1 MMAEVLPIRP
11 DSARNLI
18 RLEPLVV
25 DAKQL
30 AQLLTCGVRTVR
42 TLDAS
47 GKLPKPIRIGG
58 SVVWLLNEI
67 CEWLEAGAPDRET
80 WEARKAIFKH
90 PQQHQR

>member
-1 MMAEVLPIRP
+1 MAEEVIPIRP

-47 GKLPKPIRIGG
+47 GKLPKPLRIGG
-58 SVVWLLNEI
+58 SVVWLLDDI
-67 CEWLEAGAPDRET
+67 CDWLEAGAPDRET
-80 WEARKAIFKH
+80 WEARKIILKH
-90 PQQHQR
+90 SSQH